1 VKVGVDACI
10 VSFQKKAVSGIYLVL
25 LLLRR
30 EETDRQTDRQ
40 GTSFLGRCNCPLLSS
55 AAPFLSAS
63 LPPSLLLP
71 PGHDMR
77 NLSGHRSLQR
87 FRRSPSPRHLFH
99 LQPLSLPRFGCC
111 QISLKEASSRTANGN
126 TTAVFSSPPRRKEF
140 PLPICRRALPI
151 VPLCSLY

>member
-1 VKVGVDACI
+1 MKVGVDACI

-63 LPPSLLLP
+63 LPPS
-71 PGHDMR
+71 
-77 NLSGHRSLQR
+77 S
-87 FRRSPSPRHLFH
+87 
-99 LQPLSLPRFGCC
+99 
-111 QISLKEASSRTANGN
+111 
-126 TTAVFSSPPRRKEF
+126 F
-140 PLPICRRALPI
+140 PLDMTCAILADIGPCSGFGAARRLDICFIYSPC
-151 VPLCSLY
+151 LCLVLVAARYP